1 MLDFTQQLSLLPN
14 KPGIYKFSNKQN
26 DIIYIGKAKNLKKR
40 VSSYFSKKDGVGART
55 RIMVSHVFQINY
67 TVVESEQEALLL
79 ENSLI
84 KKYQPK
90 YNVLLKDGKTFPFI
104 AIKKEAFPRVF
115 STRSM
120 IKDGSEYYGPF
131 VSGLNKNMLLDL
143 LQKHFFLRT
152 CKFNL
157 SEEPIKAKKYKV
169 CLSYH
174 INLCKGPCE
183 SLQTEQD
190 YMTNIDHVRKILKG
204 KTASV
209 INYVKAQ
216 MATAATNLEFEKA
229 NELKQT
235 LDALQTYE
243 AKSTVVNPKLSDIDV
258 FSIYS
263 TDKIAI
269 VNYLRITNGAIIQT
283 DTVEIKK
290 SLDESDSDILMLAI
304 TEFRERFGSGT
315 KQIVVPIK
323 LDFTDST
330 VKYTIPKTGDK
341 KKLLELSYKNAWFY
355 FKDLQERKN
364 LQQDR
369 GQRSLSLLKQ
379 VQKDLVL
386 KKLPMVI
393 ECFDNSNMQG
403 SYPVAAL
410 VVFKNAKPF
419 KREYRH
425 YNIKN
430 VEGPD
435 DFASME
441 EVIYRRYRRLL
452 EEGEKLPDLI
462 VVDGGKG
469 QVSSAYK
476 SLCSLGIEGQV
487 EMVGIAK
494 RFEEIYK
501 VGDTLPLGIDKKS
514 PTNRLIQQLR
524 NEAHRFGITH
534 HRSRRIRGSLVTELN
549 DIKGVGKL
557 TAEKLLR
564 HFKSIQGVKNSN
576 FEELVSLVGKQK
588 TEVIQ
593 EYFKKNP

>member
-534 HRSRRIRGSLVTELN
+534 HRSRRIRGSLVTGLN

>member
-152 CKFNL
+152 YKFNL

-364 LQQDR
+364 LQQDK

>member
-1 MLDFTQQLSLLPN
+1 MHDFNKQIELLPN
-14 KPGIYKFSNKQN
+14 KPGIYKFSNKLN
-26 DIIYIGKAKNLKKR
+26 EVIYIGKAKNLKKR
-40 VSSYFSKKDGVGART
+40 VASYFTTNEGLSAR
-55 RIMVSHVFQINY
+55 IKILISHIFQIDY

-104 AIKKEAFPRVF
+104 AIKNERFPRVF
-115 STRSM
+115 STRTM
-120 IKDGSEYYGPF
+120 LRDGSEYFGPF
-131 VSGLNKNMLLDL
+131 VSGLNKNILLEL
-143 LQKHFFLRT
+143 LQKHFYLRT

-157 SEEPIKAKKYKV
+157 AEEHIQSGKYKV

-183 SLQTEQD
+183 SFQNEED
-190 YMTNIDHVRKILKG
+190 YMINIDCVRRILKG

-209 INYVKAQ
+209 IDFVKEQ
-216 MATAATNLEFEKA
+216 MNEVSSNLEFEKA
-229 NELKQT
+229 NRLKQT
-235 LDALQTYE
+235 LDALQSYE
-243 AKSTVVNPKLSDIDV
+243 ARSTVVNPKLSNIDV

-263 TDKIAI
+263 AENVAI

-283 DTVEIKK
+283 DTVEYKK
-290 SLDESDSDILMLAI
+290 ALDESKEEILMLAI
-304 TEFRERFGSGT
+304 TEFRERFGSDS
-315 KQIVVPIK
+315 KQIIVPIE
-323 LDFTDST
+323 LDFKDPSL
-330 VKYTIPKTGDK
+330 KYHVPKTGDK

-355 FKDLQERKN
+355 YKDLQERKI
-364 LQQDR
+364 LQQDK
-369 GQRSLSLLKQ
+369 GQRSLGLLKQ
-379 VQKDLVL
+379 VQKDLIL
-386 KKLPMVI
+386 KKVPIVI

-410 VVFKNAKPF
+410 TVFKNAKPF
-419 KREYRH
+419 KSAYRH
-425 YNIKN
+425 YNIKS

-452 EEGEKLPDLI
+452 DEGEKLPDLI

-476 SLCSLGIEGQV
+476 SLVALGIEDQV

-494 RFEEIYK
+494 KLEEIYK
-501 VGDTLPLGIDKKS
+501 VGDSLPLGIDKKS

-524 NEAHRFGITH
+524 NESHRFSITH
-534 HRSRRIRGSLVTELN
+534 HRSRRVRGTLITELSS
-549 DIKGVGKL
+549 IEGIGKV
-557 TAEKLLR
+557 TSQKLLS
-564 HFKSIQGVKNSN
+564 HFKSVKGVKNSS

-588 TEVIQ
+588 AELLQ
-593 EYFKKNP
+593 SYFNKNP